1 MDDEPDLLD
10 GLARY
15 LAERGLV
22 TYTSGGGDTDDCFLE
37 FLPTGPDEAVALTIY
52 DAAAEPDSLL
62 PYDEPRVQ
70 VRVRGTTDP
79 RVSRRRCARIRSEL
93 HGLGPVT
100 LPDGTQLILSVCLQ
114 GAPASIG
121 VDDNRRHEHTANFRM
136 EIRQPTAHRP

>member
-1 MDDEPDLLD
+1 MDDGPDLLD

-22 TYTSGGGDTDDCFLE
+22 TYTSGGDPTDTCFLE
-37 FLPTGPDEAVALTIY
+37 FLPPEPDEAVALTVY
-52 DAAAEPDSLL
+52 DGPEPDSLL

-79 RVSRRRCARIRSEL
+79 RVSRRRCRAIRSAL

-100 LPDGTQLILSVCLQ
+100 LPDGTDLILSVCTQ
-114 GAPASIG
+114 GDAASMG
-121 VDDNRRHEHTANFRM
+121 VDETQRHEHVANFRM
-136 EIRQPTAHRP
+136 EIHRPTAHRA